1 MTKDLGGL
9 LRALPTPEPG
19 PELRGRIV
27 ASRAA
32 GSRVILPTG
41 DKQINWGF
49 AIRVAVGIAA
59 AVLFAVNIFPR
70 DRDDQEGLASS
81 ANAFW
86 WASEAVAQEP
96 GGKRYVASYPVAD
109 LDRARLGAGRW
120 VFQSRVIIDGF
131 TTDTVTG
138 DTLAI
143 TAGDY
148 GGKAVWQIAN
158 RWGSRY
164 FVARDTLIVEQQTLR
179 PLRRAGAERRLQ
191 RPGGAPRAFEFP
203 TAGHSGPLLL
213 TSIPAGY
220 AGSQLHPFMRPALG
234 ILHYLYLEP
243 VLQTLPLHDGWR
255 GSVYVSWSWRAQT
268 DPNPIPLDLRVV
280 DREMQT
286 VPAGTFECWKVEL
299 QVPSNKAK
307 TIAWISTD
315 RHWVV
320 RLREQLRDGALEKV
334 LVAATP
340 PAP

>member
-1 MTKDLGGL
+1 MNKDLGDL
-9 LRALPTPEPG
+9 LRGLPTPTAG

-27 ASRAA
+27 ASRTA
-32 GSRVILPTG
+32 GTRVILPAG
-41 DKQINWGF
+41 DRHIDGRF
-49 AIRVAVGIAA
+49 AVRVALALAA
-59 AVLFAVNIFPR
+59 AVLLAIVAFPR
-70 DRDDQEGLASS
+70 ESDDQEGVASA

-96 GGKRYVASYPVAD
+96 GGKRYVASYPIAE
-109 LDRARLGAGRW
+109 LDRTRFGGGQW

-143 TAGDY
+143 NAGEY

-164 FVARDTLIVEQQTLR
+164 FVSRDTLTVERETLR
-179 PLRRAGAERRLQ
+179 PLRRAGAQRRLQ
-191 RPGGAPRAFEFP
+191 RPGAARAFDFP
-203 TAGHSGPLLL
+203 ANGSIGPLLL
-213 TSIPAGY
+213 ASVPSGY
-220 AGSQLHPFMRPALG
+220 AGSQLQPFMRPALG
-234 ILHYLYLEP
+234 LIHYLYLTP
-243 VLQTLPLHDGWR
+243 VLQALPIRDGWR
-255 GSVYVSWSWRAQT
+255 GSVYVTWAWRDA
-268 DPNPIPLDLRVV
+268 NPIPLDARVV
-280 DREMQT
+280 GRETQT
-286 VPAGTFECWKVEL
+286 VPAGTFDCWKVEL
-299 QVPSNKAK
+299 RVPSNKAK

-334 LVAATP
+334 LVSTTP